1 MNGYWRAA
9 ENDREA
15 PLLDT
20 AFLTRLEKLMLEW
33 RDCFA
38 GPAGGL
44 QNTRYRGSGQE
55 FFEHRHFHAGDDL
68 RAVNWRAYMRFE
80 RLFLKT
86 FQLEP
91 RVPIRVLLD
100 ASASMAAGCAPGE
113 PTKFDWARRLSAA
126 LIYIGLVQLDGVLLQ
141 PFSDRLLRPEMASG
155 GRYRFATV
163 EKQLRLLIASGKTN
177 FLAVVREFLGR
188 YPQPGLAIVIS
199 DFLDDS
205 GALRPLQY
213 VADSGH
219 ELMLV
224 QIWSEEDREPAAGG
238 ELELIDSESGAILK
252 TALDENA
259 REAYTKAF
267 DEHAGEVKK
276 VATRNGGRYTALST
290 RMRLEEA
297 LFGPLALRQK
307 V

>member
-1 MNGYWRAA
+1 MGGFWRVA

-15 PLLDT
+15 PLLDA
-20 AFLTRLEKLMLEW
+20 AFLTRLEKLTLEW

-44 QNTRYRGSGQE
+44 QNARYRGAGQE
-55 FFEHRHFHAGDDL
+55 FFEHRQFHSGDDL

-100 ASASMAAGCAPGE
+100 ASASMMAGSAPGE
-113 PTKFDWARRLSAA
+113 PTKFDYARRLAAA
-126 LIYIGLVQLDGVLLQ
+126 LIYIGLVQLDGILLQ

-155 GRYRFATV
+155 GRYRFAAV
-163 EKQLRLLIASGKTN
+163 EKQLRSLRASGNTD
-177 FLAVVREFLGR
+177 FLAVMREFLGR
-188 YPQPGLAIVIS
+188 YPQRGLAIVIS

-224 QIWSEEDREPAAGG
+224 QIWSEEEREPAGDG
-238 ELELIDSESGAILK
+238 ELELIDAESGAILK
-252 TALDENA
+252 TALDKA
-259 REAYTKAF
+259 SREAYTRAF
-267 DEHAGEVKK
+267 DKHADEVKK
-276 VATRNGGRYTALST
+276 LATRNGGRYAALST
-290 RMRLEEA
+290 QMRLDEA
-297 LFGPLALRQK
+297 IFGPLALRQK
-307 V
+307 F